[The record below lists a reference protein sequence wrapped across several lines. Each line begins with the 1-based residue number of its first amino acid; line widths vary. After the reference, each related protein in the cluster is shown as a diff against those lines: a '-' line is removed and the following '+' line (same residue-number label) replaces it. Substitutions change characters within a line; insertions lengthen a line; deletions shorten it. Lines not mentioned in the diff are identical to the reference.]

1 MIRLLQSERRKEEK
15 EGPMVLPK
23 NKLQNI
29 PLGEHKKREGCGWY
43 LGKRG
48 ETKPNSISNI
58 CLPSAGVQRG

>member
-1 MIRLLQSERRKEEK
+1 
-15 EGPMVLPK
+15 MVLPK